1 MATIDNQNVLLIG
14 NDNSLELNGLRNAIT
29 DAYVNDAM
37 VAAVLKDMAGIDL
50 PGQPWPLVL
59 PYVAASDGC
68 YRGIL
73 QDTLT
78 LKHDQHYRL
87 QIAAQ
92 GDGLTATWEAVIK
105 AEIRRK

>member
-29 DAYVNDAM
+29 DAFVNGAT
-37 VAAVLKDMAGIDL
+37 VAAVLKDMKGVDLAG
-50 PGQPWPLVL
+50 QTWPLTL

-68 YRGIL
+68 YRAIL
-73 QDTLT
+73 EDSLT
-78 LKHDQHYRL
+78 LKHDQNYKL

-92 GDGLTATWEAVIK
+92 GDGLTATWEAIIK